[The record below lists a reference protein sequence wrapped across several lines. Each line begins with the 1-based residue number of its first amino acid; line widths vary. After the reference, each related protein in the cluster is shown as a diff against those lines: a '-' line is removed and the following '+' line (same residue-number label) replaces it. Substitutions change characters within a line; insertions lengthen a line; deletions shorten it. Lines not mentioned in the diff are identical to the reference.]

1 MNLSQLNNLQNN
13 LFTDV
18 ELLENT
24 LENRSDEDH
33 SYMRTFDH
41 ETVSTIREYL
51 ETRLEYRTIALISL
65 DKSYA
70 FH

>member
-1 MNLSQLNNLQNN
+1 MNLLDLNNLQNN

-24 LENRSDEDH
+24 LQNRSDEDQQ
-33 SYMRTFDH
+33 YIRTFDH

-70 FH
+70 IH

>member
-24 LENRSDEDH
+24 LQNKSDEDH

-41 ETVSTIREYL
+41 ETISTIREYL
-51 ETRLEYRTIALISL
+51 EIRLEYRTIALISL

-70 FH
+70 IH